1 MEKGGMKNGGG
12 KGGGK
17 LLDCVVAPINPFDP
31 VAVVLVV
38 VEEEVVVVVELV
50 WPLLLDVT
58 VGVGGGPGGN
68 CSLAFA
74 AISWANIWLTL
85 T

>member
-38 VEEEVVVVVELV
+38 VEEVVVELV

-58 VGVGGGPGGN
+58 VGVGGG
-68 CSLAFA
+68 
-74 AISWANIWLTL
+74 
-85 T
+85 

>member
-12 KGGGK
+12 NGGTK

-31 VAVVLVV
+31 VAEVLVV
-38 VEEEVVVVVELV
+38 VEVVVVVELV
-50 WPLLLDVT
+50 WPLLLDVVT
-58 VGVGGGPGGN
+58 VGVGGTGGGN
-68 CSLAFA
+68 CSLALA
-74 AISWANIWLTL
+74 AISWAKIWLTL